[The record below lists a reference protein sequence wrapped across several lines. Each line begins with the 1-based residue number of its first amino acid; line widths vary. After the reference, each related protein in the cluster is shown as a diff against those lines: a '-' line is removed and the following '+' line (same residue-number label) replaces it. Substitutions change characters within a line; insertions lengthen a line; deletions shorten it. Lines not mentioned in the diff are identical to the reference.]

1 MIDKVE
7 CSRISFGKST
17 RFHLPCTHKE
27 HIFNKSKYGSLCYPP
42 PELIKKMSDSTSASE
57 LDTALAKQCSKCN
70 FIGNTKADFEN
81 HQRLVH
87 QQEVTITDQ
96 SQTGNL
102 KHAFI
107 IHGR

>member
-1 MIDKVE
+1 
-7 CSRISFGKST
+7 
-17 RFHLPCTHKE
+17 
-27 HIFNKSKYGSLCYPP
+27 
-42 PELIKKMSDSTSASE
+42 